1 MSSQNRGAELYEFL
15 QEKIV
20 SGITKRLG
28 EELIET
34 AAEVASEVCG
44 ELTGEWGGGSVY
56 VPRGLL
62 LMAARNK
69 RICAE
74 YNGKNLREL
83 SRKYDLGEMRVRQI
97 LQAGLRAKRKQAA
110 A

>member
-1 MSSQNRGAELYEFL
+1 MSSQTRGAELYQFI

-20 SGITKRLG
+20 SGFTRRLG
-28 EELIET
+28 EALIET
-34 AAEVASEVCG
+34 AAEVASEVCT
-44 ELTGEWGGGSVY
+44 ELAGEWGGALVY
-56 VPRGLL
+56 VPRTVLL
-62 LMAARNK
+62 LDARNK

-74 YNGKNLREL
+74 FNGKNLREL
-83 SRKYDLGEMRVRQI
+83 ARKNDLCEMRVRQI